1 MSIQPFAGPEAVISS
16 DIESSR
22 AQIAVK
28 SLFLFSIALTCMLLM
43 WLNTAQPST
52 QFATTW
58 NWENSLN
65 VDQQLCFGIA
75 WSVLTIAIFLLV
87 CSRKNMD
94 LVSTGILLL
103 IVSTN
108 LGTSVAFVDEPS
120 QLRTLVSLS
129 MFVTLLAVINYSFAG
144 WQNRW
149 HIVRDEIDPYAD
161 NKSVFAYEKT
171 RMRML
176 WLCVPLFFVWSIL
189 STSFI
194 VGLIVLCVYL
204 TTRTFEAYYRRKTFA
219 HGLARRFVL
228 MMFVSVLASLVVP
241 VNWYQL
247 FSSEL
252 MNNRFGAPT
261 VQTMFGPFT
270 IGLWCLLA
278 IVLFVTFG
286 TRQQRDL
293 THIVT
298 FFLLFV
304 MSFFAFNNFAFAA
317 VAFAIWNGPNVHAA
331 LMRLKESSNATFWT
345 ASQNVQRTV
354 CIALICAN
362 FSLSFFIFQSVLNSK
377 SSLSLWAEYSRVMHH
392 KKKMQQIAPMD
403 CFKPGSV

>member
-1 MSIQPFAGPEAVISS
+1 MSIKTLAGPEAATANA
-16 DIESSR
+16 DESTR

-65 VDQQLCFGIA
+65 VDQQFCFGIA
-75 WSVLTIAIFLLV
+75 WSVITIAVFLLV

-94 LVSTGILLL
+94 LVSTGVLLL

-108 LGTSVAFVDEPS
+108 LGTSVGFVNEPS

-129 MFVTLLAVINYSFAG
+129 MFVTLLAVINYAFAG

-149 HIVRDEIDPYAD
+149 HIVKEELDPYTD
-161 NKSVFAYEKT
+161 NKSVFAYET
-171 RMRML
+171 NRMRML

-189 STSFI
+189 STSFV
-194 VGLIVLCVYL
+194 VGLIVLGAYL
-204 TTRTFEAYYRRKTFA
+204 ATRTFEAYYRRKTFA

-228 MMFVSVLASLVVP
+228 MMFVSILASLVVP

-247 FSSEL
+247 FSGEL
-252 MNNRFGAPT
+252 MINRFGVPT
-261 VQTMFGPFT
+261 IQTMFGPFT

-298 FFLLFV
+298 FFLLLVLSFV
-304 MSFFAFNNFAFAA
+304 AFNNFVFAA
-317 VAFAIWNGPNVHAA
+317 IAFAIWNGPNVHAA
-331 LMRLKESSNATFWT
+331 LMRLKESSKATFWT
-345 ASQNVQRTV
+345 ASQNVQRTI

-362 FSLSFFIFQSVLNSK
+362 FSLSFFIFQSVLTSK
-377 SSLSLWAEYSRVMHH
+377 SSLSLWSEYSRVMNH
-392 KKKMQQIAPMD
+392 
-403 CFKPGSV
+403 